1 MVMYKWR
8 ADEEDFA
15 MPIRVGAA
23 DHWQIIRP
31 TTKWQSMQTPLSKDD
46 FAVDTDHY
54 YVEVNKQ

>member
-1 MVMYKWR
+1 
-8 ADEEDFA
+8 

-54 YVEVNKQ
+54 YVDVNKQ